1 MATHFRAVVDPL
13 IHIAMIILWNG
24 VYLHLGDSHWA
35 AGNQAQ
41 QQNNV
46 FLHGTIL
53 WHKINGGHLGKQMD
67 YCIAKTLFHIALHI

>member
-1 MATHFRAVVDPL
+1 
-13 IHIAMIILWNG
+13 
-24 VYLHLGDSHWA
+24 LGNNHWA

-53 WHKINGGHLGKQMD
+53 WHNINGGHLGKQMD
-67 YCIAKTLFHIALHI
+67 YCMAKTLFHNALRI

>member
-1 MATHFRAVVDPL
+1 MVAYYGAVVHPL
-13 IHIAMIILWNG
+13 EHIMLVILWDG
-24 VYLHLGDSHWA
+24 VYFILGNNHWA

-53 WHKINGGHLGKQMD
+53 WHNINGGHLGKQMD
-67 YCIAKTLFHIALHI
+67 YCMAKTLFHNVLRI